1 MRLLLLSAVA
11 ALLALPGALAK
22 CPWSRDLVDLHA
34 DCICAYSSTQ
44 RLSVQCSPVNFARLM
59 NALHASAQNVPID
72 LLHINNSTVEALP
85 DGAFAKLDIQSLHLA
100 RCQLRQVSE
109 RALQGLENSLASLSL
124 PDNRLEE
131 VPVAA
136 LRRLASLRQLDLS
149 SNAIRHVPDGAFTG
163 LPLNTLKLADN
174 ELNIADDAF
183 AGLQDS
189 LKNLNLKGTGQER
202 VPRAAAQLTSLAFL
216 DLAQNKIA
224 SLAPEDLSG
233 MHTLTALN
241 LERNRIVK
249 IDADAFAGINDT
261 LSSLSLLNN
270 LLVEFPGQALA
281 TLTELRVLDLGFN
294 GIRNLPDDAFANNPF
309 LTLLALDGN
318 PMATIPLEPFRHLN
332 TTLRGISIGG
342 PYLECDCRMRWIA
355 EWIANKDL
363 QVTSRERNPQYCGK
377 PDHLK
382 RRTFAKIEPSEFIC
396 NASTTTPPPPTTT
409 TTITTTTPVTTTT
422 ENEPVIPTSTK
433 PPTTTSSTTMMTTTT
448 TSTTTSTTTPSVE
461 PEITT
466 TVPEPTSVHIN
477 ELLVAETTTFREPF
491 VSLSESAPDVITY
504 APEQTDAPAPS
515 QRHASNKHV
524 RPLLSSPRNQ
534 DTQAPSSKVPLV
546 PYIVN
551 AQRKDSAVTIEWQS
565 DGESPLGF
573 QVVYR
578 LFGEKI
584 YRHGPTLRPDQRK
597 YTMQSL
603 PTNECLVVCI
613 VNLQDAQ
620 DINIDDILP
629 SRCKE
634 LKLERY
640 VIAHLDKIIIASS
653 AAVCG
658 IIILAVIIFLCCWR
672 KKQGRSSGPKSRLPL
687 PTSTVHPTIKPTD
700 EWETVSMYS
709 SRSIP
714 RARMYHM
721 DNANGSV
728 NQSFVMDDNR
738 SHISHFSHM
747 PNGYSSKARST
758 ADGQS
763 HRSYSQMSN
772 KYRGLGNPE
781 VRKSQQS
788 LSALSGTHS
797 FLDAHVGPTTRPLP
811 NGKKRVLHNG
821 RLASASS
828 MHSLNEYDSDWN
840 ARTENWK
847 DNEVD
852 IYVGQ
857 SHVAPS
863 HNKYHHR

>member
-1 MRLLLLSAVA
+1 MWLLLSAA
-11 ALLALPGALAK
+11 LALLTATPPGALAK

-100 RCQLRQVSE
+100 RCQLRRVSE

-124 PDNRLEE
+124 PDNLLEE

-149 SNAIRHVPDGAFTG
+149 SNAIHQVPDNAFSG

-174 ELNIADDAF
+174 ELSIADDAF
-183 AGLQDS
+183 AGLEDS

-202 VPRAAAQLTSLAFL
+202 VPRAASALTSLAFL

-224 SLAPEDLSG
+224 SLAPEDLGG

-249 IDADAFAGINDT
+249 IDAAAFAGINDT

-270 LLVEFPGQALA
+270 LLVEFPGAALA

-294 GIRNLPDDAFANNPF
+294 GIRNIPDDAFSNNPF

-342 PYLECDCRMRWIA
+342 PYLECDCRIRWIA
-355 EWIANKDL
+355 DWIANKDL

-377 PDHLK
+377 PDHFK

-396 NASTTTPPPPTTT
+396 NVTTTTAVPPTTTIAFTTTTEIESTIPTTTRLPSTTTTTTTTTTTAATTPFVEPTTT
-409 TTITTTTPVTTTT
+409 TTA
-422 ENEPVIPTSTK
+422 
-433 PPTTTSSTTMMTTTT
+433 
-448 TSTTTSTTTPSVE
+448 
-461 PEITT
+461 
-466 TVPEPTSVHIN
+466 PEPMTSVHSN
-477 ELLVAETTTFREPF
+477 DLLVAETTTFREPF
-491 VSLSESAPDVITY
+491 VSSSESATDVITY
-504 APEQTDAPAPS
+504 TPELTDAPS
-515 QRHASNKHV
+515 QRQTSNKQG
-524 RPLLSSPRNQ
+524 RPLSRNQ
-534 DTQAPSSKVPLV
+534 DNQAPSSTVPLV
-546 PYIVN
+546 PHIVN
-551 AQRKDSAVTIEWQS
+551 AQRKDSAVTIEWQT

-584 YRHGPTLRPDQRK
+584 YRHGPALRPDQRK
-597 YTMQSL
+597 YTMQNL
-603 PTNECLVVCI
+603 PTNECLVVCVI
-613 VNLQDAQ
+613 NRQDAQ
-620 DINIDDILP
+620 DIGIDDILP
-629 SRCKE
+629 SQCKE

-672 KKQGRSSGPKSRLPL
+672 KKQGRSSSSKSRLPL

-721 DNANGSV
+721 DNANGAV

-797 FLDAHVGPTTRPLP
+797 FLDAHVGPTTRPFA
-811 NGKKRVLHNG
+811 NGKKRGLHNG

-863 HNKYHHR
+863 HSKYHHR